1 MHRKNLVGQT
11 FERLTVLKDN
21 GRNSRRYILWLCKC
35 SCGKDI
41 DAIGYELEN
50 GHVKSCGCLKAE
62 RLGNNSR
69 THGKSKTSEYSIWC
83 GMIKRIENPNDKFY
97 SEYGGRG
104 IKICDRWRHSFE
116 FFNQDM
122 GSRPTKNHSIE
133 RIEVN
138 GDYEPGNC
146 KWATLDEQARNK
158 RNNIN
163 IKQGDRVMILEDW
176 ARELKIT
183 RSKFKTVLKHE
194 TKYTILSQ

>member
-1 MHRKNLVGQT
+1 MCTSPPILKNSNLHRNEKRRLVALLQSTRISNPLKRIIMHRKNLVGQT

-122 GSRPTKNHSIE
+122 GSRPTKNHSI
-133 RIEVN
+133 
-138 GDYEPGNC
+138 
-146 KWATLDEQARNK
+146 
-158 RNNIN
+158 
-163 IKQGDRVMILEDW
+163 
-176 ARELKIT
+176 
-183 RSKFKTVLKHE
+183 
-194 TKYTILSQ
+194 